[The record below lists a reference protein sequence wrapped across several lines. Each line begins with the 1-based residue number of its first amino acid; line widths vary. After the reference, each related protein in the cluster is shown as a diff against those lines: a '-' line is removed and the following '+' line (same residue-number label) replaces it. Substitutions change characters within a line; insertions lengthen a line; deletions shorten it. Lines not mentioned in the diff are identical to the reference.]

1 MYIVASRKMRFQY
14 IIRFV
19 VVSLLFVGVNILTY
33 LDQNVYSFQA
43 SILGVSLIALSANKQ
58 YWSSNSK
65 YVVFLLYVF
74 FLSIYKILFVKDEGT
89 LTTQLSLLGAP
100 LLIGSF
106 VQFNESPNAQT
117 RSFWIFV
124 FRIFIY
130 AFIFETCLAIYERI
144 MGYNVFG
151 WASDSAS
158 TLSLT
163 GAEDYRSTGI
173 YGHPL
178 YNSLMVSTAMAFVL
192 ISPLKSKYKFPLWI
206 LGFVA
211 VLCFNTRGSI
221 VGNAVLMITY
231 IIYNIL
237 LNKTMSASTKRNITF
252 AGVVIFVASFYLFA
266 VIGLGGR
273 LASMGL
279 FDDSSAQVRVDIWS
293 VFDNFDF
300 SYFLTG
306 LSNEQIESMMFLLGL
321 QATENFWLDWF
332 FRLGIIFFFP
342 FVFLLF
348 RFLISELRNYSLFE
362 KLFVSGSFLL
372 LASTNNSLSTQ
383 FLALFYFFLLIRL
396 FNPKNFRFFVH
407 EKYLDKVLLIKR

>member
-1 MYIVASRKMRFQY
+1 MRCQFVNKFVA
-14 IIRFV
+14 
-19 VVSLLFVGVNILTY
+19 VSMLFIGVNIVSF
-33 LDQNVYSFQA
+33 LDQNIYSFQA
-43 SILGVSLIALSANKQ
+43 CILGISLIALLANKQ
-58 YWSSNSK
+58 YWKKNSK
-65 YVVFLLYVF
+65 YVIYLYYIIL
-74 FLSIYKILFVKDEGT
+74 LSIYKIIFVRDEGT

-106 VQFNESPNAQT
+106 VKFYQSPSAQT
-117 RSFWIFV
+117 HSFWMFI

-130 AFIFETCLAIYERI
+130 AYIFETSLAICERI
-144 MGYNVFG
+144 IGHTVFG
-151 WASDSAS
+151 WAAGAS
-158 TLSLT
+158 SLSIT

-178 YNSLMVSTAMAFVL
+178 YNSLMVSTAMAFIL
-192 ISPLKSKYKFPLWI
+192 ISPLKSKFKFSLWI

-237 LNKTMSASTKRNITF
+237 LNKKMSTSSKRNITF
-252 AGVVIFVASFYLFA
+252 AGVAIFIICFYLFA

-300 SYFLTG
+300 NYFLTG
-306 LSNEQIESMMFLLGL
+306 LTNEQIESMMFLLGL

-332 FRLGIIFFFP
+332 FRLGIIFFIP

-348 RFLISELRNYSLFE
+348 RFIISELRNFSRFE

-396 FNPKNFRFFVH
+396 FDPKYVQYFVPA
-407 EKYLDKVLLIKR
+407 KYLNKM